1 MLSQQLPG
9 RAKENKTI
17 KESLFASLDFNLDS
31 SKNKAE
37 WWLLNREVRWLATSK
52 NTFALTNWRRDK
64 GNYNPINFDPA

>member
-37 WWLLNREVRWLATSK
+37 W
-52 NTFALTNWRRDK
+52 
-64 GNYNPINFDPA
+64 

>member
-9 RAKENKTI
+9 RTKENQNNSRK
-17 KESLFASLDFNLDS
+17 SVASLHLNLDS

-52 NTFALTNWRRDK
+52 NTQALTNWRRDEGK
-64 GNYNPINFDPA
+64 YQSH